1 MRDFEDVIE
10 RYYREL
16 VEFAAQ
22 NMPAQTEPAEQAD
35 TAEMP
40 EEPEEQPETA
50 EDVTEEYKD
59 DGNEDQNGTYASYD
73 NFLAENTTRSLL
85 KIRVFSSDKSNPI
98 GNAAVKVCVKLS
110 TGEKELYSG
119 YSDGDGMVEDISL
132 PAPDNE
138 SSLQNGGSAAPY
150 AAYDITVTHPD
161 YARVLCSGVPVFDSV
176 TSVQPVM
183 MAPLITD
190 TGEDGGEESSD

>member
-22 NMPAQTEPAEQAD
+22 NMPAQTEPAAANDKEELPDCTQESPEAVESEPAD
-35 TAEMP
+35 
-40 EEPEEQPETA
+40 
-50 EDVTEEYKD
+50 DKTEEIEAQE
-59 DGNEDQNGTYASYD
+59 GAYASYD
-73 NFLAENTTRSLL
+73 NFLAENTTKSLL
-85 KIRVFSSDKSNPI
+85 KIRVFSSDKSSPI
-98 GNAAVKVCVKLS
+98 GNAAVSVCVKLA

-119 YSDGDGMVEDISL
+119 YSNDDGIVESISL

-138 SSLQNGGSAAPY
+138 SSLKNGGSVAPY
-150 AAYDITVTHPD
+150 AAYDITVTHPG
-161 YARVLCSGVPVFDSV
+161 YARAVFSGVPVFDSV

-183 MAPLITD
+183 MTPLAPD
-190 TGEDGGEESSD
+190 AGEESGEEPED